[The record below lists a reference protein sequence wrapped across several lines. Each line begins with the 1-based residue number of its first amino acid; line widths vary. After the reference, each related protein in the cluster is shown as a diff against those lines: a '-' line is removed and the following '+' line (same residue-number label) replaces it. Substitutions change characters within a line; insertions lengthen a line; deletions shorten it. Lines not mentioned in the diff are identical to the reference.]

1 MRGNVLRSQCDDLKR
16 RIDRLDASGKSVCF
30 GFIRSTF
37 QQMSDGY
44 ALASSADRTR
54 ILNEVRQIS
63 RNLWEAGN
71 RPQALALGV
80 IMLNLES
87 QLETGDDAEF
97 VKAATD
103 ALIRLASD

>member
-1 MRGNVLRSQCDDLKR
+1 VRGNVLRNQCDDLKH
-16 RIDRLDASGKSVCF
+16 RIDRLDASAKSVCF

-87 QLETGDDAEF
+87 RLEMGDDAEF

-103 ALIRLASD
+103 ALIKLASA

>member
-1 MRGNVLRSQCDDLKR
+1 MRGSVLRSQCDDLKH
-16 RIDRLDASGKSVCF
+16 RIDRLDASAKSVCF

-87 QLETGDDAEF
+87 RLEMGEDADF

-103 ALIRLASD
+103 ALIRLASI